1 MTVHDRTRLIDRS
14 TLFSNDARVARS
26 ETQDGFAFRDSWLAP
41 RNAFSSWSRSLSNHA
56 KTSDL
61 PCLQPGRLAQINP
74 SVSTMTNM
82 CCAFP
87 IGLMA
92 LGCGV
97 GLPDRQSCRWPVS
110 ELGL

>member
-1 MTVHDRTRLIDRS
+1 MRELREAKPKT
-14 TLFSNDARVARS
+14 
-26 ETQDGFAFRDSWLAP
+26 GFAFRDSWLAP

-74 SVSTMTNM
+74 SVSTMINM

-92 LGCGV
+92 LGV
-97 GLPDRQSCRWPVS
+97 GAASACRVVNPVA
-110 ELGL
+110 GPCPNKA